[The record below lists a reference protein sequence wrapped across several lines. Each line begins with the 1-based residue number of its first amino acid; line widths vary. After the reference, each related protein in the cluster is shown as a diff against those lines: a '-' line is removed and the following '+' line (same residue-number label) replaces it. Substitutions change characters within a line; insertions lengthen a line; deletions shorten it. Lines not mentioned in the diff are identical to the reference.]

1 MQKEELNSL
10 YLLYGEEIYLLEK
23 TVKNIKK
30 SFGEIVSGINYI
42 TIDQDNLNTLIPN
55 IETPA
60 FGFEK
65 KLIIVK
71 SQGKLFKK
79 TAKAKNVEADK
90 IAEYIEEN
98 IKLINEAVILVFI
111 EQEINK
117 GSLTKTIEKYG
128 KVQEFKKLT
137 PMEATK
143 TIKKICTQYEVNIAN
158 DVLATFIDTCG
169 LDLQN
174 LINEIRKLIEYVGK
188 NGTIT
193 NKEILLLSVKEF
205 DSVIFDL
212 TDNLGKKNIAKA
224 MEILKEL
231 VYNKEPIQKILITLY
246 GHFRK
251 LYITLLAEKQNKNIA
266 EALNLKPNQMFLV
279 SKYKMQAK
287 YFKEKELKKIL
298 EELIELDYNSKQG
311 LIDVGIGLEAILC
324 AYCGI

>member
-10 YLLYGEEIYLLEK
+10 YLLYGEETYLLEK

-30 SFGEIVSGINYI
+30 SFGEIVPGINYI

-71 SQGKLFKK
+71 SGGKLFKK

-287 YFKEKELKKIL
+287 YFKEKELRKVL